1 MRVATARARRGPS
14 NSVIVHLY
22 AVDASGIP
30 LDVGDA
36 VVRSVVEAW
45 DPLAVGLATT
55 EVAALAR
62 RGGWKLPPGH
72 RVWVA
77 DAVGTIDQVAPGGRS
92 ERLAAGSLLSLPDD
106 WSPEQ
111 VVHVVLETFVGLDEI
126 PH

>member
-1 MRVATARARRGPS
+1 MGPARCGVGHHRGRRVGAARWLEATQ
-14 NSVIVHLY
+14 
-22 AVDASGIP
+22 
-30 LDVGDA
+30 
-36 VVRSVVEAW
+36 
-45 DPLAVGLATT
+45 
-55 EVAALAR
+55 
-62 RGGWKLPPGH
+62 LPPGY

-111 VVHVVLETFVGLDEI
+111 VVDGVLETFDLIGLDEI